1 MSKYE
6 PPVGGDDDKQYELDT
21 TTRPVPLAPNA
32 ASKSLNGNKI
42 GAIALGCG
50 CATIAG
56 VIALAVIVNF
66 LAELNGR

>member
-1 MSKYE
+1 MSANQ

-32 ASKSLNGNKI
+32 ASKGLNGNKI

-56 VIALAVIVNF
+56 VIVLAVIVNLF
-66 LAELNGR
+66 SELNGH